1 MTKSASY
8 ITDTKKQ
15 RNVSHT
21 RETPPYDR
29 WTLSDI
35 TFIISLIWLSN
46 KTSETFSMNKVTY
59 HPNIYEEIGKIKMMK
74 NGTDN
79 TNCQNK
85 FKTNTPNKLFVTIA
99 ILIFMQQKQ

>member
-21 RETPPYDR
+21 RETPPYGR

-35 TFIISLIWLSN
+35 SFIISLIWLSN

-59 HPNIYEEIGKIKMMK
+59 
-74 NGTDN
+74 GTDN

-85 FKTNTPNKLFVTIA
+85 FKTNTPNKLFVIIA
-99 ILIFMQQKQ
+99 ILIFM